1 MILNER
7 DIVLRFQALE
17 SAVRQLQPL
26 ALEALEQRVAELE
39 SARVVAL
46 ADKPTEPGVADDV
59 TDLGARV
66 TALEAL
72 VAAPQAMINPVD
84 PQTVTAAGV
93 STDDANTGSEAAA

>member
-26 ALEALEQRVAELE
+26 ALEALE
-39 SARVVAL
+39 
-46 ADKPTEPGVADDV
+46 
-59 TDLGARV
+59 ARV

-72 VAAPQAMINPVD
+72 VTAPPPAEVAVAVD
-84 PQTVTAAGV
+84 PQPA
-93 STDDANTGSEAAA
+93 EAAPAPVDSADPEATA